1 LNLQKLLILE
11 YLCSSFLAHS
21 LSNWPIICV
30 ERLDVSASIC
40 LIYIFHNNVQSLAI
54 VKKVKNL
61 IEVGKKVW
69 QNIHMHIIQFLDRG
83 VVRTRQT
90 ENCNI

>member
-1 LNLQKLLILE
+1 LP
-11 YLCSSFLAHS
+11 
-21 LSNWPIICV
+21 LS
-30 ERLDVSASIC
+30 
-40 LIYIFHNNVQSLAI
+40 
-54 VKKVKNL
+54 KKVKNL

-90 ENCNI
+90 ENCNIWDNSFKAWSI